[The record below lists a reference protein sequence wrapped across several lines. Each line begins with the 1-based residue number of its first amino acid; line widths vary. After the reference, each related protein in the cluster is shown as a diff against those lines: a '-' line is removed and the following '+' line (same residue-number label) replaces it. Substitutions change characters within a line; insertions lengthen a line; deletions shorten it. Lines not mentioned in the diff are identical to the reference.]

1 MRTLLRRAI
10 LAAVP
15 AVTLP
20 AALLL
25 AAPGTAQAFP
35 APVTVSIAHQ
45 ATLEAQFGAVLTV
58 IYRCPT
64 PAGNGVMFVS
74 VDQGANSGN
83 TQISVTCAGP
93 GTKITL
99 PVFVPGGPAGPF
111 VPGDATASVIFD
123 PGAYN
128 QVTAQ
133 TTVRIK

>member
-20 AALLL
+20 AALL
-25 AAPGTAQAFP
+25 AAPGPAQAFP
-35 APVTVSIAHQ
+35 TPVTLSIAHQ

-58 IYRCPT
+58 IYRCPA

-74 VDQGANSGN
+74 VEQGTNTGN
-83 TQISVTCAGP
+83 TMIDVTCAGP
-93 GTKITL
+93 GTKIAL
-99 PVFVPGGPAGPF
+99 PVFVPAGPAGPY

-123 PGAYN
+123 PGAFN

-133 TTVRIK
+133 TTVKLK